1 MKNNL
6 KILFIQFWVLSIG
19 SLICGVLFDIPKWLG
34 LVISGLMFF
43 SVFFVSLGA
52 GFLYFKLKVLK
63 REMNIKCPVMA
74 LQGQECWAYLFQP
87 YYSHLS

>member
-43 SVFFVSLGA
+43 SVF
-52 GFLYFKLKVLK
+52 LYFKLKVLK

-74 LQGQECWAYLFQP
+74 LQGQECWAYLFQS

>member
-43 SVFFVSLGA
+43 SVFCIS
-52 GFLYFKLKVLK
+52 
-63 REMNIKCPVMA
+63 N
-74 LQGQECWAYLFQP
+74 
-87 YYSHLS
+87 

>member
-43 SVFFVSLGA
+43 SVF
-52 GFLYFKLKVLK
+52 LYFKLKVLK